1 MSGDDVDLMS
11 ELIEEHEYSRK
22 TIEEIEAAYKNH
34 KKGQDSL
41 NILVEKLKVLTEVY
55 PKHIEKEDNA
65 FFPDSEKYFSE
76 KEQEEMLEEFWKFDR
91 KMIHEKYKAV
101 VDKLKIQ

>member
-1 MSGDDVDLMS
+1 MN

-34 KKGQDSL
+34 EKGQDSL
-41 NILVEKLKVLTEVY
+41 NILLEKLKTLTEVY
-55 PKHIEKEDNA
+55 PKHIEKEDKV

-76 KEQEEMLEEFWKFDR
+76 MEQHNMLEEFWEFDR